1 MRLYNPTKMSQ
12 DHVED
17 TGYRWFNHERT
28 NQRLSTKIA
37 YEDTIQDDFL
47 VDQSTKTTLIIQSN
61 RPMKNPDERNIAYLK
76 SET

>member
-37 YEDTIQDDFL
+37 YEDTIQNDFL
-47 VDQSTKTTLIIQSN
+47 VDQSN
-61 RPMKNPDERNIAYLK
+61 RSMKNSDERNTAYLK